1 MSKKNYKGQR
11 ERDDKVTKAGSVRKD
26 RDLTDDIE
34 KGGHYAQFSRADK
47 DFNNLLEVIGTP
59 KL

>member
-11 ERDDKVTKAGSVRKD
+11 ERDDKVTKAGSVRQD

-34 KGGHYAQFSRADK
+34 KGGYYAQFSRTDK